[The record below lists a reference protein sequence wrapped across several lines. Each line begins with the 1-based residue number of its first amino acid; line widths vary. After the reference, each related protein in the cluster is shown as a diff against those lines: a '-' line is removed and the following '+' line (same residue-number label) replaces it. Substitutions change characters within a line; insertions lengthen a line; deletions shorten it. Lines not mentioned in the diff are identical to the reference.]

1 MILFVAIIGIKIYS
15 GSSALTLLYDLFKPI
30 LPFPWLELNIIN
42 IGVFTAKHTAMQK
55 KKLKIL
61 KKYEFLDL
69 A

>member
-42 IGVFTAKHTAMQK
+42 IGIFTAKHTAIQK
-55 KKLKIL
+55 KNW
-61 KKYEFLDL
+61 KY
-69 A
+69 

>member
-30 LPFPWLELNIIN
+30 LPFPLLELNIIKL
-42 IGVFTAKHTAMQK
+42 GVFTAKHTAMQK